1 MILLEHL
8 ITSKTRIK
16 LLLKFFAHPENKGY
30 LREIAK
36 EFNESTNSVRV
47 ELNRLTQAGL
57 LETFDEGQTKIY
69 SANTKHILFPE
80 ISSMVR
86 KFLGIDVLAELIE
99 GKIRAVGN
107 IEVVAVTGDYAK
119 GIEANEINII
129 SVGEVFDNELLEK
142 LTEKAKDLLK
152 KDIIIKSVTLEE
164 MNNVPDKLIVWSEK

>member
-1 MILLEHL
+1 
-8 ITSKTRIK
+8 
-16 LLLKFFAHPENKGY
+16 
-30 LREIAK
+30 
-36 EFNESTNSVRV
+36 
-47 ELNRLTQAGL
+47 
-57 LETFDEGQTKIY
+57 
-69 SANTKHILFPE
+69 
-80 ISSMVR
+80 MVR

-119 GIEANEINII
+119 GIEANEINIL
-129 SVGEVFDNELLEK
+129 SVGEVSDNELLEK